1 MSINPN
7 MSRRYDSVVIGGG
20 HNGLA
25 CAAYL
30 ARAGRSVL
38 VLEAAERLGGAAATR
53 EFAPGFRVSAGA
65 HLLYQ
70 MPARLIGELQLENHG
85 LRWAAQSLPTAA
97 LAIGAAPLVM
107 AGDKLDGP
115 VAPADVAAY
124 RNFTSLLGRFAA
136 ALQPMLE
143 SMPPRLGTDRWSDR
157 LSLLGLGWRLRRLG
171 RRDMRE
177 LLRIAGMNV
186 YDLLTE
192 HFGSP
197 LLQGAFGLDAVLGTN
212 FGPRAPGTVMTL
224 LYRMAAQHGA
234 GARGLALPAGGLGAV
249 AEALAAAARA
259 AGAEI
264 RLAAPVARVIVA
276 EDRVTG
282 VTLQSGESIAAATV
296 ISSADP
302 KSSLLGLLGAEHL
315 DTSFVRRVQHLRTR
329 GLAAKLHLA
338 LDGLPRFSGLPDSAH
353 AARLLVAPGLD
364 YIERAFNH
372 SKYGEY
378 SRAPALEVTL
388 PTVSDTS
395 LAPAGKHV
403 LSAIVHY
410 APYELRGGWEQHRSA
425 FAAGI
430 IDTLNQ
436 YAPGLRALVRV
447 SELLAPPDIE
457 REFRIHGGHWHHADL
472 ALDQFFAVRPVPGA
486 TQHRTPLPGYYLCGA
501 GCHPGGGVMGI
512 AGRNAANQVI
522 AQAGNA

>member
-1 MSINPN
+1 MVE
-7 MSRRYDSVVIGGG
+7 RRAKFDCIVVGGG

-38 VLEAAERLGGAAATR
+38 VLEAAARLGGAAATR

-65 HLLYQ
+65 HLLHQ
-70 MPARLIGELQLENHG
+70 MPARLIDELQLERHG
-85 LRWAAQSLPTAA
+85 LRWAAQSMPTAA
-97 LAIGAAPLVM
+97 LAAGAAPLLM
-107 AGDKLDGP
+107 DGERLDGP
-115 VAPADVAAY
+115 ATPADVAAY
-124 RNFTSLLGRFAA
+124 QDFRSQMGRFAA
-136 ALQPMLE
+136 ALHPMLD

-157 LSLLGLGWRLRRLG
+157 LSLLGIGWRIRRLG

-177 LLRIAGMNV
+177 LLRIAGMNA

-192 HFGSP
+192 HFSST
-197 LLQGAFGLDAVLGTN
+197 LLQGAFGFDAVLGSN

-234 GARGLALPAGGLGAV
+234 GERGLALPAGGLGAV
-249 AEALAAAARA
+249 SDALAAAARA

-264 RLAAPVARVIVA
+264 RLAALVARVTVTN
-276 EDRVTG
+276 DRVTG
-282 VTLQSGESIAAATV
+282 VTLQSGESIAAGAV

-302 KSSLLGLLGAEHL
+302 KSSLLGLLGPEHL
-315 DTSFVRRVQHLRTR
+315 DTSFVRRVHHLRTR

-338 LDGLPRFSGLPDSAH
+338 LDGLPQFGGLPA
-353 AARLLVAPGLD
+353 AAGNARLLIAPGLD

-378 SRAPALEVTL
+378 SRAPALELTL
-388 PTVSDTS
+388 PTVSDAS

-410 APYELRGGWEQHRSA
+410 APYELRGGWEQHRDA
-425 FAAGI
+425 FVSGI
-430 IDTLNQ
+430 IDTLEQ
-436 YAPGLRALVRV
+436 YAPGLRGLVRA

-457 REFRIHGGHWHHADL
+457 REFRIRGGHWHHADL

-486 TQHRTPLPGYYLCGA
+486 TQHRTPLPGYFLCGA

-512 AGRNAANQVI
+512 AGRNAARQVI
-522 AQAGNA
+522 ALADNA